1 MIAIGDEP
9 PHFNVIQF
17 GLTGTYHSFSAP
29 EPNTMLSSLLAP
41 PHLVLLL
48 AILLPATVI
57 DLRVHRIPNL
67 LSLGGAAL
75 GLLLAASGFGAV
87 GILQALAGLAVGLLC
102 LLPLHL
108 KRVMGA
114 GDVKLMAAVGSF
126 IGPLPCFLAVLC
138 TFIAGGVLGMAV
150 LIHRDGLRDTAGRY
164 YFGIKHLILGSAW
177 LGSRIDRDGTGPL
190 RFPYAA
196 AITSG
201 TVAALLWNAAVAG

>member
-1 MIAIGDEP
+1 MLRVGSLLAT
-9 PHFNVIQF
+9 VTQF
-17 GLTGTYHSFSAP
+17 GLARTDPSFSAP
-29 EPNTMLSSLLAP
+29 ERNTMPSSLLTP

-57 DLRVHRIPNL
+57 DLREHRIPNL

-87 GILQALAGLAVGLLC
+87 SILQALAGLAVGLLC

-150 LIHRDGLRDTAGRY
+150 LIHRDGLRETTGRY
-164 YFGIKHLILGSAW
+164 YFGIKHLIVGGDW

-190 RFPYAA
+190 RFPYAT
-196 AITSG
+196 AISSG
-201 TVAALLWNAAVAG
+201 TVAAILWSAGMVN